1 MRAVA
6 HSPGPPASVGRSGES
21 HDHLPRSQTETRRA
35 LGQTELHAI
44 PQHTAGRPPKFG
56 TCARTMCAENSNISR
71 HLAEF
76 RMIESEIAFA
86 DVSDNAPGRSRQWTS
101 SPRAIGEISTRN
113 VHSENYSAPWV
124 FVV

>member
-1 MRAVA
+1 
-6 HSPGPPASVGRSGES
+6 
-21 HDHLPRSQTETRRA
+21 
-35 LGQTELHAI
+35 
-44 PQHTAGRPPKFG
+44 
-56 TCARTMCAENSNISR
+56 MCAENSNISR